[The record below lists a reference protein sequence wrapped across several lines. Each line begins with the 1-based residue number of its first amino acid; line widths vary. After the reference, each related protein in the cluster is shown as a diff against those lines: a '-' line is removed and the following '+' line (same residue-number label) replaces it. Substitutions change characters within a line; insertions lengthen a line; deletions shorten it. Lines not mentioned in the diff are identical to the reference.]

1 MPVPKQNELFYLDFM
16 YPQKLYIWIQVER
29 LRGKHNIASF
39 CNKAKLLEKIKKMGV
54 LSDKIGF

>member
-1 MPVPKQNELFYLDFM
+1 M
-16 YPQKLYIWIQVER
+16 YPQKFNIWIQVGR

-39 CNKAKLLEKIKKMGV
+39 CNKAKMLEKMGV